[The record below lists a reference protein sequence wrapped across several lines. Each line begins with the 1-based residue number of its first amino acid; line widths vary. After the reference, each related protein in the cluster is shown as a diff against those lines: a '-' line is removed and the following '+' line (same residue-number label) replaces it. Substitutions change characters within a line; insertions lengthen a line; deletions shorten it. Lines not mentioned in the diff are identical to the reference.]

1 MEREL
6 SGFKRLFSRF
16 LHDATSSVEWEKIEK
31 LPEGAVK
38 DQIILQSLSL
48 LTTHIR
54 SAIMHPCKVLP
65 WKQSGAWI

>member
-31 LPEGAVK
+31 LPEGAVSDSILSRK
-38 DQIILQSLSL
+38 DS
-48 LTTHIR
+48 H
-54 SAIMHPCKVLP
+54 C
-65 WKQSGAWI
+65 